1 MIIRYV
7 LNSDIYLFF
16 VATVGKEQNIIKVNS
31 RLLQLRRLSTCV
43 VLLGHTVE
51 ENEVAARH
59 WVHGPNPPTINRA
72 RE

>member
-1 MIIRYV
+1 MV
-7 LNSDIYLFF
+7 QEFF
-16 VATVGKEQNIIKVNS
+16 VATVGKEQNIIKVNF

-59 WVHGPNPPTINRA
+59 WVLGPNSPTINRA